1 MTDDELKAAIHA
13 ARGIAGKVGPMHAR
27 WDTIFDAEAILQG
40 KPSMLKRPVIEK
52 MLVEATAGLPR

>member
-1 MTDDELKAAIHA
+1 
-13 ARGIAGKVGPMHAR
+13 MHAR